1 MIAAPPLRVLLDTCT
16 VIFTAQEPTRLS
28 KGARDL
34 LVDPSNVVF
43 ASVVTAGELACLAER
58 KRIVLPKHWKTW
70 FRDCVERNGWN
81 LVPLTIEI
89 MEEAYSLPEPIH
101 RDPVDR
107 ILIATSRLEDLTVV
121 TTDRLILGYPHV
133 KSHA

>member
-1 MIAAPPLRVLLDTCT
+1 VRLLLDTCT
-16 VIFTAQEPTRLS
+16 VIFIAQDPDRLS
-28 KGARDL
+28 QTAREL
-34 LVDPSNVVF
+34 LVDKDNAVF

-58 KRIVLPKHWKTW
+58 KRIVLPRHWKTW

-81 LVPLTIEI
+81 LLPLTMDI

-107 ILIATSRLEDLTVV
+107 ILIAASRVEDMTII
-121 TTDRLILGYPHV
+121 TTNRLILAYPHV
-133 KSHA
+133 KSRA

>member
-1 MIAAPPLRVLLDTCT
+1 VRLLLDTCT
-16 VIFTAQEPTRLS
+16 VIFIAQDPDRLS
-28 KGARDL
+28 QTAREL
-34 LVDPSNVVF
+34 LVDKDNAVF

-58 KRIVLPKHWKTW
+58 KRIVLSRHWKTW

-81 LVPLTIEI
+81 LLPLTIDI

-107 ILIATSRLEDLTVV
+107 ILIAASRVEDMTII
-121 TTDRLILGYPHV
+121 TTDRLILAYPHV
-133 KSHA
+133 KSRA